1 MRYALALLLVGCATP
16 KPRVLLIFV
25 DGFIPDAIATTDTPA
40 IDRLMSRAAYSLEA
54 RAESTTISGSGYSTF
69 LTGVHWDKHGVPDN
83 EFTSPRYDAWP
94 HVFKRIKAARPS
106 AVTVHANCWKPIED
120 LLVIPTGPDHRF
132 FFDYK
137 DGDCDAKQTEALE
150 AHLRAGEVDI
160 AVIMYGEL
168 DETGHSEDNAHYD
181 PDDPLYKRMLSR
193 IDGYIGR
200 LLDAIEARPGENWLV
215 ILSADHGGSRGLG
228 HGHNIP
234 EHRRIPLIVSGRAAA
249 RGVIWPPPSAAD
261 VVPTAL
267 RHLGI
272 PIPPDLDGRPV
283 GFEPTARPRA
293 RRGENLIFNGDAEYE
308 RGYAAYDGVPD
319 ASVPG
324 WDDPGWMTVIAYG
337 SPDGFPEGQGA
348 FFAGG
353 REDSHMTQAIDL
365 AGLTG
370 TFTLSAKLGGFS
382 TQPDAATLSVRF
394 LDADGA
400 DLGGAT
406 IGPVTVEERGGQTGL
421 LRRETTGDVPR
432 GAATAVV
439 RLEATR
445 LVGSNDG
452 YADDLS
458 LIVR

>member
-1 MRYALALLLVGCATP
+1 MRYALAFLLVGCASP
-16 KPRVLLIFV
+16 KPKVLLIFV
-25 DGFIPDAIATTDTPA
+25 DGFIPTAIATTDTPA

-83 EFTSPRYDAWP
+83 EFKTPRYDAWP
-94 HVFKRIKAARPS
+94 HLFKRIKAARPS
-106 AVTVHANCWKPIED
+106 AVTVHANCWKPIEEG
-120 LLVIPTGPDHRF
+120 LVIPTAPDHRF
-132 FFDYK
+132 FHDYR
-137 DGDCDAKQTEALE
+137 DGDCDAKQTDALE
-150 AHLRAGEVDI
+150 AHLRGGEVDI
-160 AVIMYGEL
+160 AVIMFGEL

-181 PDDPLYKRMLSR
+181 PRDPLYKRMLSAT
-193 IDGYIGR
+193 DAHIGR
-200 LLDAIEARPGENWLV
+200 ILDAIEARPGEDWLV
-215 ILSADHGGSRGLG
+215 ILSADHGGSLGLG
-228 HGHNIP
+228 HGRNIP

-249 RGVIWPPPSAAD
+249 PGVIWPPPKAAD

-267 RHLGI
+267 RHLGV
-272 PIPPDLDGRPV
+272 PIPPELDGRAV
-283 GFEPTARPRA
+283 GFEPTARPRP
-293 RRGENLIFNGDAEYE
+293 RRGENLIFNGDAEVE
-308 RGYAAYDGVPD
+308 RGYSSYDGPD

-337 SPDGFPEGQGA
+337 APDGFPAGGGN

-353 REDSHMTQAIDL
+353 REDSHMTQTIDIS
-365 AGLTG
+365 GLTG

-394 LDADGA
+394 LDAGGA

-406 IGPVTVEERGGQTGL
+406 IGPVTVEDRGGVTGL
-421 LRRETTGDVPR
+421 LHRESSGAVPR
-432 GAATAVV
+432 GAAAAVV
-439 RLEATR
+439 RLEAKR
-445 LVGSNDG
+445 VVGANDG